1 MTLRTRL
8 IRELR
13 AARWPLDTGWLARR
27 CGEGVPHAVQQVG
40 ALLRKMLAMGVVVR
54 RRPVRDDGPGR
65 PAWRWELKRTGDAS

>member
-1 MTLRTRL
+1 MTLRARL

-54 RRPVRDDGPGR
+54 RRPVVVGMGR
-65 PAWRWELKRTGDAS
+65 PAWRWELKRTGDAQ

>member
-1 MTLRTRL
+1 VTLRTRL

-40 ALLRKMLAMGVVVR
+40 SLLAKLMLMGVVVR
-54 RRPVRDDGPGR
+54 RRPVVVGMGR
-65 PAWRWELKRTGDAS
+65 PAWRWELKRTGGTQ